1 MRRSTGSAAVRL
13 WRTWPRPGPR
23 RRQDGGSVDGAV
35 RPVHRPPRADVPAA
49 PGHATNTAMLAVVNP
64 AGQIGRAARTR
75 GGSPPP
81 CGRQSSGLDHGN
93 GWLITGGFD
102 AVEYGLDK
110 R

>member
-1 MRRSTGSAAVRL
+1 
-13 WRTWPRPGPR
+13 
-23 RRQDGGSVDGAV
+23 
-35 RPVHRPPRADVPAA
+35 
-49 PGHATNTAMLAVVNP
+49 MLAVVNP

-110 R
+110 RESGKDRWTHATWLGDL